1 MANMKKLTR
10 DYGEIIWTG
19 KKCIMGMPI
28 SFTRYILTD
37 SKLITRVGLL
47 NLKEDEIELY
57 RVYDKS
63 MKLPFGQRIVGCGT
77 ITLLS
82 KDSDTPTKVM
92 QSVKHPRD
100 VKRLLDSAIQEQR
113 DKYSV
118 RGRDMMGAS
127 AHMDDRDGYGIPD
140 HLSSPA
146 ALWSE
151 RRFSSIFP
159 NKCSLFHKCCMIGWQ
174 IHKATLHKD
183 HLLDFVRVL
192 LASFPS
198 YCTIRPCKA
207 TALPRPRCTI

>member
-1 MANMKKLTR
+1 
-10 DYGEIIWTG
+10 
-19 KKCIMGMPI
+19 MGMPI

-82 KDSDTPTKVM
+82 KDSDTPTKVL

-113 DKYSV
+113 DQVQRPRQGHDGSL
-118 RGRDMMGAS
+118 RAHGGQGR
-127 AHMDDRDGYGIPD
+127 
-140 HLSSPA
+140 
-146 ALWSE
+146 
-151 RRFSSIFP
+151 RR
-159 NKCSLFHKCCMIGWQ
+159 
-174 IHKATLHKD
+174 
-183 HLLDFVRVL
+183 
-192 LASFPS
+192 
-198 YCTIRPCKA
+198 Y
-207 TALPRPRCTI
+207 PRPA

>member
-28 SFTRYILTD
+28 SFTRYILTET
-37 SKLITRVGLL
+37 KLITRVGLL

-63 MKLPFGQRIVGCGT
+63 MKLPFGQRIVGCDT

-82 KDSDTPTKVM
+82 KDSDTPTKTLE
-92 QSVKHPRD
+92 KIKNPRE
-100 VKRLLDSAIQEQR
+100 VKRLLDAAVQEQR

-127 AHMDDRDGYGIPD
+127 AHMEDLDGDGIPD
-140 HLSSPA
+140 DPHG
-146 ALWSE
+146 
-151 RRFSSIFP
+151 FTGM
-159 NKCSLFHKCCMIGWQ
+159 N
-174 IHKATLHKD
+174 
-183 HLLDFVRVL
+183 
-192 LASFPS
+192 
-198 YCTIRPCKA
+198 
-207 TALPRPRCTI
+207 

>member
-82 KDSDTPTKVM
+82 RTPTPP
-92 QSVKHPRD
+92 Q
-100 VKRLLDSAIQEQR
+100 RLCN
-113 DKYSV
+113 
-118 RGRDMMGAS
+118 
-127 AHMDDRDGYGIPD
+127 P
-140 HLSSPA
+140 
-146 ALWSE
+146 
-151 RRFSSIFP
+151 
-159 NKCSLFHKCCMIGWQ
+159 
-174 IHKATLHKD
+174 
-183 HLLDFVRVL
+183 
-192 LASFPS
+192 
-198 YCTIRPCKA
+198 
-207 TALPRPRCTI
+207 

>member
-28 SFTRYILTD
+28 SFTRYILTET
-37 SKLITRVGLL
+37 KLITRVGLL

-82 KDSDTPTKVM
+82 KDSDTPTKTLE
-92 QSVKHPRD
+92 KIKNPRE
-100 VKRLLDSAIQEQR
+100 VKRLLDAAVQEQR

-127 AHMDDRDGYGIPD
+127 AHMEDLDGDGIPAD
-140 HLSSPA
+140 PHG
-146 ALWSE
+146 
-151 RRFSSIFP
+151 FTGM
-159 NKCSLFHKCCMIGWQ
+159 N
-174 IHKATLHKD
+174 
-183 HLLDFVRVL
+183 
-192 LASFPS
+192 
-198 YCTIRPCKA
+198 
-207 TALPRPRCTI
+207 